1 MAQSFVKLA
10 DQIMLW
16 VNQLMGLSFALFLIC
31 NKGPLG
37 NLRISLW
44 ETKKMHSWMLLGW
57 LLGCQNL
64 SY

>member
-44 ETKKMHSWMLLGW
+44 ETKKMH
-57 LLGCQNL
+57 
-64 SY
+64 